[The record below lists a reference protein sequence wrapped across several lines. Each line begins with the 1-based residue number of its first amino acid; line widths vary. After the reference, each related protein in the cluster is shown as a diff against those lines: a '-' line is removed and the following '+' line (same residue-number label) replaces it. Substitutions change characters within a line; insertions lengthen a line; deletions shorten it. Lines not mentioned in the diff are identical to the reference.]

1 MKRVLLIVGGGIA
14 AYKALDVIRLL
25 RAEGLSVRPVM
36 TSSAKEF
43 VTPLSLEALAG
54 ERVHDTLFAP
64 TQESEIGHIRLARD
78 ADVVL
83 VCPASANLMARMA
96 HGLADDLATTLLLAT
111 TAPVIVA
118 PAMNVRMW
126 EHAATQANMAQLA
139 ERGVQF
145 IGPDHGSMAC
155 GEVGMGRLSTPE
167 VICQSVL
174 ASIKRDNALQ
184 GKRILVTAGPT
195 REPLDPVRFLSNHSS
210 GKQGYA
216 IAEALAARGADVVLV
231 SGPVSLP
238 APPGVTRVSVETA
251 DEMLSAC
258 TQSFPVDVAVCTAAV
273 SDWRAKS
280 AADQKIKKTGAPPV
294 LELSENPD
302 ILAEICRYKPRPSLV
317 VGFAAETETVLQH
330 ATQKRLRKGC
340 DWLVANDVSTGVFGA
355 DHNRVTLITEDGAA
369 EWPHMSKHAVG
380 DRLAEEIIQFFN
392 LP

>member
-25 RAEGLSVRPVM
+25 RAEGVSVRPVM

-54 ERVHDTLFAP
+54 ERVHDVLFAP

-111 TAPVIVA
+111 TVPIVVA

-126 EHAATQANMAQLA
+126 EHAATQANIAQLI

-145 IGPDHGSMAC
+145 VGPDNGSMAC
-155 GEVGMGRLSTPE
+155 GEVGMGRLSAPE
-167 VICQSVL
+167 AICRAVL
-174 ASIKRDNALQ
+174 AVMKRDNALQ
-184 GKRILVTAGPT
+184 GKRVLVTAGPT

-216 IAEALAARGADVVLV
+216 IAEALVARGADVVLV

-238 APPGVTRVSVETA
+238 APRGVTRISVETA

-258 TQSFPVDVAVCTAAV
+258 THNLSVDAAICTAAV
-273 SDWRAKS
+273 SDWRAKA

-302 ILAEICRYKPRPSLV
+302 ILASICRHEQRPALV

-330 ATQKRLRKGC
+330 ATAKRLRKGC

-355 DHNRVTLITEDGAA
+355 DHNRVTLLTARGAA
-369 EWPHMSKHAVG
+369 EWPQMSKRAVG
-380 DRLAEEIIQFFN
+380 ERLAEEIVQFFN